1 MLNVPVHIKNIFLIG
16 MMGTGKSTLGVKLA
30 EKLEWSFVD
39 LDAQIEKRAGTSI
52 SEIFSKQGEE
62 AFRDMESEILVEV
75 CRNNHQVI
83 ATGGGIILRDKNRM
97 LMKKQGY
104 QIWLKAT
111 PETIFT
117 RVKDNPSRPVLG
129 AVPTLEKIRSVLSQR
144 ETYYSKAPINMNT
157 DAHSPE
163 ILTDWIIQLLVKSHQ

>member
-39 LDAQIEKRAGTSI
+39 LDTQIEKKAGISI

-62 AFRDMESEILVEV
+62 TFRDMESEILVEV

-117 RVKDNPSRPVLG
+117 RVKDNPSSSSSGSHPYPGENQECFIPKRNILF
-129 AVPTLEKIRSVLSQR
+129 RS
-144 ETYYSKAPINMNT
+144 P
-157 DAHSPE
+157 D
-163 ILTDWIIQLLVKSHQ
+163 